1 MSSRRRCVCT
11 LGTTRLDHDLR
22 RVAKGSSLVWFG
34 LTLAG
39 CLDTGQA
46 RVEVP
51 LSVAGTALVGDV
63 VTKGDVPLT
72 VERADLAFGP
82 LVLCPGNTA
91 GELCET
97 ARLEWLDAVVVDTLD
112 STPRQVGLLEGVT
125 GQVRSWM
132 YDLGISSQLT
142 QESPVPLPAANDLG
156 DASFVLEART
166 TVAGQEVPVRAV
178 VVVQQTEDTELGV
191 PVVRKSA
198 SEFFDRDVQEDEAG
212 LWVTFD
218 PSPWIA
224 RLDLRPLLD
233 PGSCA
238 PDGPAAVCDGPLN
251 QECAEDGTVV
261 DAVDCSVDGQVCV
274 QGRGCVDALIL
285 DSSTAGYDALRLA
298 LLAGERPVFSW
309 SPAP

>member
-1 MSSRRRCVCT
+1 MSSLRHRLYA
-11 LGTTRLDHDLR
+11 LGTARLPHDLR
-22 RVAKGSSLVWFG
+22 CVVGRSSLGWLV

-46 RVEVP
+46 RVQVP
-51 LSVAGTALVGDV
+51 LSVAGTESVGDV
-63 VTKGDVPLT
+63 VTKGDLALT

-112 STPRQVGLLEGVT
+112 PAPREVGLLEGVT
-125 GQVRSWM
+125 GEVRSWM

-142 QESPVPLPAANDLG
+142 QESPVPLPAAKDLG

-166 TVAGQEVPVRAV
+166 VVAGQEVPVRAV
-178 VVVQQTEDTELGV
+178 VAVQQTEDTELGV

-198 SEFFDRDVQEDEAG
+198 SEVFEQDVQEGVAG

-224 RLDLRPLLD
+224 RLDLRPLLA
-233 PGSCA
+233 PKGCA
-238 PDGPAAVCDGPLN
+238 PDGPPNVCDGPLN
-251 QECAEDGTVV
+251 QECAEDGTVI
-261 DAVDCSVDGQVCV
+261 DAVDCSVDGQVCI
-274 QGRGCVDALIL
+274 QGRGCVEALIL
-285 DSSTAGYDALRLA
+285 DSSTAGYDALRLG

-309 SPAP
+309 SPSP